1 MLASVVQRKKYHRMG
16 IDMSSAFDTIKRTTI
31 LELLEKCGCT
41 DDELRIVRL
50 LLSNTMICV
59 RVNNSFSVVFQTFI
73 GAFQGDFLSGI
84 LFALVLTGALCDLRD
99 RLCTNMNRP
108 NPPRNMQTM
117 LISWTK
123 RKKTLS

>member
-1 MLASVVQRKKYHRMG
+1 MG

-50 LLSNTMICV
+50 LLSNTMIRV

-73 GAFQGDFLSGI
+73 GAFQGDCLSGI
-84 LFALVLTGALCDLRD
+84 LFTLVLAGALCDLRD

-108 NPPRNMQTM
+108 NPPITDLGFPLDEEFMVVMVAMGRLCTCN
-117 LISWTK
+117 
-123 RKKTLS
+123 